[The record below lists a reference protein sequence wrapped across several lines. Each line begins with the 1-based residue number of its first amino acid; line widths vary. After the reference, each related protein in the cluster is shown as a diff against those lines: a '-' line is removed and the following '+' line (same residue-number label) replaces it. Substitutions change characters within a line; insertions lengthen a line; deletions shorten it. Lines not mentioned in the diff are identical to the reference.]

1 MHASQRVFDNPV
13 GGVGENHILLLVM
26 KILFFDWCHFCL
38 KSNPIM
44 QSMSPKAIN
53 AIIVELC
60 DSTVTLPI
68 PSSISNLNE
77 EDVKYKYPP
86 TAEITIVITPA

>member
-1 MHASQRVFDNPV
+1 
-13 GGVGENHILLLVM
+13 
-26 KILFFDWCHFCL
+26 
-38 KSNPIM
+38 
-44 QSMSPKAIN
+44 MSPKAIN